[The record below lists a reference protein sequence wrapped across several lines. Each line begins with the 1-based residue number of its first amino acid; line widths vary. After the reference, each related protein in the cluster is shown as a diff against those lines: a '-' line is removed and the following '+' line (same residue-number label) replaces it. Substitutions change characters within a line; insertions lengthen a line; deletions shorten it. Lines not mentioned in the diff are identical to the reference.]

1 MRSLVLSNGSLLVTL
16 DCRGE
21 VRDVYFPHVG
31 LENHAGG
38 ALRHR
43 IGVYVDNA
51 ISWLSEDPHWQI
63 RVECVEDALQ
73 STIEARNDTLAL
85 SISFTDVVYNER
97 PIFVR
102 AVTLVNHADRART
115 VKLFFGQEFEL
126 SRSYGSDTAY
136 FDPQSHAIL
145 HYKGQRV
152 LLANGSADGAPF
164 SDYAVGLFG
173 VDGKDGTFRDAE
185 DGTLSKNAI
194 EHGSVDSIIG
204 FTLSLASEK
213 PKTLHYWLTAATS
226 IKDALELNAYVHHKT
241 PQHLVESTR
250 DYWRAWTN
258 RYEWHFQDLSPDAI
272 ALFKKSLMF
281 VRAHADNGGGILAS
295 ADGETLEYGKD
306 TYAYVWP
313 RDASYGALAL
323 ARVGDIAVAERY
335 FTFCKDVL
343 TEGGYLLH
351 KHLPDQ
357 SLGSSW
363 HPWIRDGEV
372 QLPIQED
379 ETALVLW
386 SIAQHY
392 RRNRDLEFIE
402 QFYNPLVA
410 SMADFLCRYRDETG
424 LPHASYD
431 LWEEKHGISTFTS
444 AAVHGALR
452 AAAEI
457 ARVLGKEHDALRYDR
472 AAHEIKAAI
481 QKHLVTEDPVGWV
494 KLIET
499 FEQKTV
505 YDRTVDISSVYGL
518 FAFGV
523 LEPDD
528 PQLSKAFEETVSR
541 LSRGGGI
548 ARYDGDPYYRRGLAS
563 NPWYVTTLWYAQY
576 LTARAKTLDELAPVR
591 NLFEWVVQH
600 AQYSGTLSEQ
610 LYAED
615 LMQCSVAPLT
625 WSHAAYVN
633 AVLDYLE
640 KHAALRGV
648 PDGDL
653 QGA

>member
-1 MRSLVLSNGSLLVTL
+1 MRSLVLGNGSLLITL
-16 DCRGE
+16 DDRGE
-21 VRDVYFPHVG
+21 VRDVYFPHIG

-43 IGVYVDNA
+43 IGVFVDGA
-51 ISWLSEDPHWQI
+51 LSWLSEDARWNI
-63 RVECVEDALQ
+63 RVESEDETLA
-73 STIEARNDTLAL
+73 SRIEAHNGAL
-85 SISFTDVVYNER
+85 GISLSFTDIVYNEQ
-97 PIFVR
+97 PVFVR
-102 AVTLVNHADRART
+102 AITITNHADHPRDL
-115 VKLFFGQEFEL
+115 KLFMGQEFEI

-136 FDPQSHAIL
+136 FDPQSHAIV
-145 HYKGQRV
+145 HYKDRRV
-152 LLANGSADGAPF
+152 LLANGAVGDTPF
-164 SDYAVGLFG
+164 SEYAVGIFG
-173 VDGKDGTFRDAE
+173 AEGKDGTFRDAE
-185 DGTLSKNAI
+185 DGTLSQNAI

-204 FTLSLASEK
+204 FALHLAPAQSEIV
-213 PKTLHYWLTAATS
+213 HYWLVAATT
-226 IKDALELNAYVHHKT
+226 IPEALERNAAVLYKT
-241 PQHLVESTR
+241 PQHLVRSTR

-258 RYEWHFQDLSPDAI
+258 RYEWNFADLSPDVV
-272 ALFKKSLMF
+272 ALFKKSLMV
-281 VRAHADNGGGILAS
+281 VRAHADDGGGILAS
-295 ADGETLEYGKD
+295 TDGETLEYGKD

-313 RDASYGALAL
+313 RDASYSALAL
-323 ARVGDIAVAERY
+323 ARVGDVAVAERY
-335 FTFCKDVL
+335 FTFCKNIL

-351 KHLPDQ
+351 KYLPDE

-386 SIAQHY
+386 SMAQHY
-392 RRNRDLEFIE
+392 RHNRDLEFLE
-402 QFYNPLVA
+402 QFYNPLIA
-410 SMADFLCRYRDETG
+410 KMADFLCRYRDETG

-431 LWEEKHGISTFTS
+431 LWEEKHGITTFT
-444 AAVHGALR
+444 AATVYGALR

-457 ARVLGKEHDALRYDR
+457 ALVLGKTEDASRYEAV
-472 AAHEIKAAI
+472 AAEIKAGI
-481 QKHLVTEDPVGWV
+481 QKHLVTPEPGGWV

-499 FEQKTV
+499 FEKKTV
-505 YDRTVDISSVYGL
+505 YDRTIDISTVYGL

-528 PQLSKAFEETVSR
+528 PQLAKAFTETVER
-541 LSRGGGI
+541 LSRTGGI

-591 NLFEWVVQH
+591 TLFEWVVAH

-640 KHAALRGV
+640 KHRHLSGSA
-648 PDGDL
+648 
-653 QGA
+653 